1 MTPEH
6 LLLPSYCCG
15 RIMPTEGQYKL
26 QSADRL
32 SQAVAPMHQQGFP
45 MADSYFLLQKSWG
58 RLGTARG
65 AVPSLSAD
73 DDNPSHQ
80 G

>member
-1 MTPEH
+1 
-6 LLLPSYCCG
+6 
-15 RIMPTEGQYKL
+15 
-26 QSADRL
+26 
-32 SQAVAPMHQQGFP
+32 

-58 RLGTARG
+58 RLGTAGG

-73 DDNPSHQ
+73 DDNSSHQ